1 MCSCAVLKTLSSPAQ
16 EGGIGQPCFG
26 IMTRFGNR
34 AAVHHSG
41 EDPHSYLWERGIHDF
56 DSIIHLFDSKPKKV
70 WADSFNPPWSPYK
83 GGGGGGWG
91 GKGRR
96 RRGGGEEEHGEVQRG
111 GTWSTITLTPIL
123 SASATIWAASFSV
136 LQKGFSTCP
145 APKPPVLSKRPAR
158 PHNSAIQTRFT
169 VGNADGA

>member
-1 MCSCAVLKTLSSPAQ
+1 MCSCAVLKTLSWLAQ

-83 GGGGGGWG
+83 GGGGVNAWIEFENGARCVFLVTFMNQVPRDA
-91 GKGRR
+91 RR
-96 RRGGGEEEHGEVQRG
+96 SHSVCPRAAVVTR
-111 GTWSTITLTPIL
+111 TP
-123 SASATIWAASFSV
+123 S
-136 LQKGFSTCP
+136 
-145 APKPPVLSKRPAR
+145 
-158 PHNSAIQTRFT
+158 
-169 VGNADGA
+169 